1 MPSLAGAARHRALTR
16 SVGRRRLEAVHAHST
31 QAGEL
36 CLTLCYARR
45 RRQPQP
51 PATATASEAAAAEA
65 AAAAAALAEEAWR
78 SAAEE
83 FRLRVCSARPA
94 AGTTAAGGGGVRAC
108 SVVGSWRKHTLVVGT
123 EHLEEVFH
131 LRAERAAGACIS
143 GGISGG
149 ISGEVT
155 TLQGA
160 TTATEPGA
168 AGTAAGAMWRCV
180 RYHLRDGVWR
190 PQSGTG

>member
-1 MPSLAGAARHRALTR
+1 M
-16 SVGRRRLEAVHAHST
+16 HAHST

-36 CLTLCYARR
+36 CLTLCYARQ

-51 PATATASEAAAAEA
+51 PAPATASAAA
-65 AAAAAALAEEAWR
+65 AEEAWR

-83 FRLRVCSARPA
+83 FRRRVCSAQPA
-94 AGTTAAGGGGVRAC
+94 AGTTAAASPAGRGVAAGGGVRAC

-123 EHLEEVFH
+123 EHMEEVFH
-131 LRAERAAGACIS
+131 LRADPAAGACIS
-143 GGISGG
+143 PGE
-149 ISGEVT
+149 GEVT
-155 TLQGA
+155 TVQGA
-160 TTATEPGA
+160 TTAEPGA
-168 AGTAAGAMWRCV
+168 AGTAGAMVRCV